1 MRSERRK
8 IETLKLWDKNP
19 RTIAQPE
26 FQKLC
31 DQIVELGQYKP
42 LLILEDGT
50 VLGGN
55 MRLKAYKELGFT
67 DIWVSVVTPKNEE
80 EKLKY
85 ALSDNDMAGKYDRD
99 AVQALIVQTG
109 VDISKFTLSGGTNL
123 ALEAL
128 MAQTPRAQAIEEES
142 ADSIPNIYK
151 IQFIFPMDEFKSV
164 MERLYDV
171 IIKENLSD
179 NTEAFLFLMKRYEN
193 GK

>member
-1 MRSERRK
+1 MRSEKRN

-19 RTIAQPE
+19 RSIAQPE

-67 DIWVSVVTPKNEE
+67 DIWVSVVTPKTEE

-85 ALSDNDMAGKYDRD
+85 AISDNDMVGKYDKD
-99 AVQALIVQTG
+99 AVQELVRQTG
-109 VDISKFTLSGGTNL
+109 VDISKFTLSGGTSL
-123 ALEAL
+123 AIDAL
-128 MAQTPRAQAIEEES
+128 MAQTPRVQAEKEES
-142 ADSIPNIYK
+142 ADGIPNIYK
-151 IQFIFPMDEFKSV
+151 IQFTFPMDEFKTV
-164 MERLYDV
+164 LERLYD
-171 IIKENLSD
+171 IIIENDLTD

>member
-1 MRSERRK
+1 MRSEKRN

-55 MRLKAYKELGFT
+55 MRFKAYKELGMT
-67 DIWVSVVTPKNEE
+67 DIWVSVVTPKNDEE
-80 EKLKY
+80 LLKY
-85 ALSDNDMAGKYDRD
+85 ALSDNDMVGKYDKD
-99 AVQALIVQTG
+99 AVHALISETG
-109 VDISKFTLSGGTNL
+109 VDMSKFTLSGGTSL

-128 MAQTPRAQAIEEES
+128 MSQTPREQAVKEET
-142 ADSIPNIYK
+142 ADAIPNIYK
-151 IQFIFPMDEFKSV
+151 IQFSFPMDEFKSV

-171 IIKENLSD
+171 IITNDLSD
-179 NTEAFLFLMKRYEN
+179 NTEAFLFLMKQYEN